1 MPQSGQQ
8 CRRGALRVT
17 PPGETGR
24 AHLVAEVD
32 VLGHGQAVDQVQ
44 LLVDGG
50 DPAAHGGDRVGQ
62 AYFLTQP
69 GDRSFVR
76 LVSAGQYLD
85 QRRLSGAVLAEE
97 AMHLGGQDLEVD
109 AVEGADAGK
118 LLHDAVHLEQGH
130 CHLVPPRT
138 SGTAAR
144 TPDVGSARTASTA
157 TWAPPRT
164 AAVKPNVDN
173 TTEHPPRPGA
183 TTRLSSSLSIAS
195 RRKSPRTAKY
205 PPSTSTRGLKMF
217 TNIAAPNPRLVA
229 IASSPRS
236 VRPSPSSARLR
247 ISASRA
253 SRSTDGSATG
263 SPGSATARSNAESP
277 ATVSQQPRRPH
288 AHRSPSAAIAMWP
301 TSPAKPF
308 APRSSRPSAITP
320 APTPVSPVRHTRSDA
335 PAEAPITYSASAHK
349 LA

>member
-8 CRRGALRVT
+8 CLRGALRVT

-97 AMHLGGQDLEVD
+97 TMHLGGQDLEVD
-109 AVEGADAGK
+109 AIEGADPGK
-118 LLHDAVHLEQGH
+118 LL
-130 CHLVPPRT
+130 
-138 SGTAAR
+138 
-144 TPDVGSARTASTA
+144 
-157 TWAPPRT
+157 
-164 AAVKPNVDN
+164 VDN
-173 TTEHPPRPGA
+173 PTDHPPRAGA

-195 RRKSPRTAKY
+195 RRKPPRTAKY

-253 SRSTDGSATG
+253 SRSTDGSAT
-263 SPGSATARSNAESP
+263 
-277 ATVSQQPRRPH
+277 
-288 AHRSPSAAIAMWP
+288 
-301 TSPAKPF
+301 
-308 APRSSRPSAITP
+308 
-320 APTPVSPVRHTRSDA
+320 
-335 PAEAPITYSASAHK
+335 
-349 LA
+349 